1 MVSLQGAAELCQLNA
16 QLAEALESLGWNVQR
31 LGTLQGAESM
41 VVDSVL
47 AGARAAREEATFKW
61 TDLTDLIYVC
71 NQMAEVAWKSEGNSS
86 GAELLE
92 AGVEARSAA
101 EKLEQQK
108 GEDDRIMKI
117 IPRRGKAKVMKW
129 PTRLGKLLAVAGESE
144 QLRHRAEEVERDR
157 WINELASLMK
167 EADLPAVAAGGWEGL
182 RTVRIGKGRRA
193 STLRKHVKTWTR
205 VRSWLIS
212 AFGVP
217 WPTHAAQFALY
228 LESRA
233 MEPCGK
239 SIPVSIYKTL
249 MFMEHAGE
257 VQKEDM
263 IQNDPAL
270 KNALEEIGLRL
281 ESEAMEPRKQAMHIS
296 EDCDG
301 MGASSMWWR
310 AASLHQGLCLVQTG
324 ENLGSHEVLWHHRSE
339 RGVSWIGWRGM
350 VCWPRSHQD
359 YWPGQ
364 TGEPGESVCEQ
375 ACILEGARMAAG
387 WLEALGAAGV
397 WSLAGKEGLPATA
410 AKSWPAACGQED
422 G

>member
-92 AGVEARSAA
+92 AGVEARRAA
-101 EKLEQQK
+101 KKLEKQK

-217 WPTHAAQFALY
+217 WPTHAAQFAL
-228 LESRA
+228 
-233 MEPCGK
+233 
-239 SIPVSIYKTL
+239 
-249 MFMEHAGE
+249 
-257 VQKEDM
+257 
-263 IQNDPAL
+263 
-270 KNALEEIGLRL
+270 
-281 ESEAMEPRKQAMHIS
+281 
-296 EDCDG
+296 
-301 MGASSMWWR
+301 
-310 AASLHQGLCLVQTG
+310 
-324 ENLGSHEVLWHHRSE
+324 
-339 RGVSWIGWRGM
+339 
-350 VCWPRSHQD
+350 
-359 YWPGQ
+359 
-364 TGEPGESVCEQ
+364 
-375 ACILEGARMAAG
+375 
-387 WLEALGAAGV
+387 
-397 WSLAGKEGLPATA
+397 
-410 AKSWPAACGQED
+410 
-422 G
+422 